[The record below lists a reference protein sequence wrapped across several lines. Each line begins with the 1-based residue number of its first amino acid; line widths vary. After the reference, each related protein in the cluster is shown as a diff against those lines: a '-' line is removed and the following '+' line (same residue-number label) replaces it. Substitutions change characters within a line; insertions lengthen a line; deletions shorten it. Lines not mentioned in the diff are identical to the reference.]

1 MADCKKTC
9 PEGFTK
15 AFGAQVLDKIN
26 NRPRLT
32 PAEEDKNGNGIP
44 DDEEQI
50 MNSSPEMNAWSNC
63 ALEDLWIFDKLI
75 VAKKAGH
82 LCGPRGIPV
91 PSPGKYFVRPVI
103 NIDGMGEKAR
113 IEYILNKTLF
123 TSIQVNSGQRYLP
136 ENT

>member
-91 PSPGKYFVRPVI
+91 PS
-103 NIDGMGEKAR
+103 
-113 IEYILNKTLF
+113 L
-123 TSIQVNSGQRYLP
+123 
-136 ENT
+136 ENTL